1 MDIASMTPT
10 EIASAIQDKPY
21 RGKQIF
27 NWLHNKQVTSF
38 SEMTN
43 LSKTLRE
50 KLELSFKIGSNVQ
63 NIQSIQSADQTTKY
77 LFKMENNTIIESV
90 YMNYHFGS
98 SVCVSTQ
105 AGCRMGCIFC
115 ASGINGLERNLL
127 PSEIC
132 GQIYA
137 IQREK
142 PRINNVVLMGC
153 GEPLDNY
160 DNVLRFIKLI
170 SHEDGQRL
178 SRRSL
183 TVSTCGLT
191 PQIIK
196 LADEM
201 LAVTLAVSLH
211 APNDSIREYLVPVAR
226 AYPMSEL
233 LQACRYYANKT
244 KRQVTFEYTMIK
256 DVNDSKPHANEL
268 ARCLKGILSHVNLI
282 RLNEA
287 DCISLRTSTDRNIRH
302 FADILNNYG
311 IKTTIRRALGSDI
324 NAACG
329 QLRNRLK

>member
-10 EIASAIQDKPY
+10 EIASLIQDKPY
-21 RGKQIF
+21 RGGQIF
-27 NWLHNKQVTSF
+27 NWLHDKQVTSF
-38 SEMTN
+38 TEMTN
-43 LSKTLRE
+43 ISKALRE
-50 KLELSFKIGSNVQ
+50 KLGLSFKIGTDIQ
-63 NIQSIQSADQTTKY
+63 NIKSLQSADQTTKY

-90 YMNYHFGS
+90 YMSYHFGS

-142 PRINNVVLMGC
+142 PRISHVVLMGC

-160 DNVLRFIKLI
+160 DNVVRFIKLI
-170 SHEDGQRL
+170 SHKDGQQL

-211 APNDSIREYLVPVAR
+211 APNDNIREYLIPAAR
-226 AYPMSEL
+226 AYPMPEL

-244 KRQVTFEYTMIK
+244 KRQVTFEYAMIK
-256 DVNDSKPHANEL
+256 DVNDSKPHADEL
-268 ARCLKGILSHVNLI
+268 ASRLRGILSHVNLI

-287 DCISLRTSTDRNIRH
+287 ECTTLRSSSDRNIHH
-302 FADILNNYG
+302 FANILNNHG